1 MPNLDNVYR
10 EIYNMCKSQ
19 AASLSRDIL
28 EKAKSIHSFQYLDN
42 QEEKDFLELFSM
54 VSLLSFDVYMKKNMI
69 ESLIDDYTSKH
80 GDKETNS

>member
-1 MPNLDNVYR
+1 
-10 EIYNMCKSQ
+10 MCKSQ

-28 EKAKSIHSFQYLDN
+28 EKAKKASNSFQYLDN